1 MKQIVILK
9 DSKTTLRIYQDYM
22 VVTKDDKESVLA
34 FRYIKELYINK
45 SIEFSL
51 KECVD
56 LSKIFKIFITDRY
69 GNIWV
74 EVKNYEKV

>member
-9 DSKTTLRIYQDYM
+9 DSKTTIKIYQDYM
-22 VVTKDDKESVLA
+22 VITKDNTEGVVA

-45 SIEFSL
+45 NIELSI

-56 LSKIFKIFITDRY
+56 LSKIFKIFLIDRY
-69 GNIWV
+69 GNVLV
-74 EVKNYEKV
+74 EVKSYEKV